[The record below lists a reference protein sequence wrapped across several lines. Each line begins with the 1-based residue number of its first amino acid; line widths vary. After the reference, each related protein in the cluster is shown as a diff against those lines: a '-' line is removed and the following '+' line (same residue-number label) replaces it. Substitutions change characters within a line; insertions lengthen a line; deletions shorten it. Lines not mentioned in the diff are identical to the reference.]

1 MRDHSGKTF
10 VGLILG
16 GIVVLI
22 AVAGI
27 AVYSTQTT
35 PDEKKKQQLTVG
47 LPKATIPKKNLD
59 P

>member
-1 MRDHSGKTF
+1 MRDHGGRTF

-35 PDEKKKQQLTVG
+35 PPGEKKPQLTVG
-47 LPKATIPKKNLD
+47 MPKPTIPKKNLD